1 MKNKQ
6 TKKQFLLALIFC
18 QLIFV
23 QNIFAQEEASDKLE
37 VTGVVVDEFDMPMPY
52 VNVYVKNTQ
61 SGTLTDLDGKYAIQ
75 VKPGQILVFS
85 YVGYSNLEKTVSNS
99 TELSVSLEPDTSELS
114 EVVVTALGIK
124 KEKKLLVMQ

>member
-61 SGTLTDLDGKYAIQ
+61 SGTLTD
-75 VKPGQILVFS
+75 S
-85 YVGYSNLEKTVSNS
+85 
-99 TELSVSLEPDTSELS
+99 
-114 EVVVTALGIK
+114 GIF
-124 KEKKLLVMQ
+124 LCRVQQP